1 MPPKKNINE
10 YNFTELSKADKGLQ
24 WLFLI
29 GELSAKYKNITD
41 MTYEDLSKAF
51 EILVP
56 KMFLE
61 PGKEKEFLDE
71 KMRIVIEKQKVKQA
85 NSIAAG
91 IMEEK
96 QGPKIKQLVDK
107 GREFIKYVSFLF
119 DYAYHHGEGLTY
131 AHRIKSIMESRSEA
145 VMNQFKTFA
154 MIDSVIINNY
164 FEKIRDAINTVPP
177 GYLSDTLRASH
188 AMIFST
194 LGDML
199 GQDVAAFEPTLN
211 TAVQYYDHPDTTT
224 IKFLETADGT
234 IATGAHGERML
245 HVTINVEPEKTPAPG
260 AAATQADAPPALLR
274 PAATQADAPPGL
286 LSPADVKDAAATQAD
301 DKPDLK
307 EEGIAAKIIRALGIN
322 AEIDDDWI
330 KPPKDRSKVSL
341 AAPKYQLRGLESNLR
356 GHKIN
361 LSLPKITLCNKIN
374 LLL

>member
-41 MTYEDLSKAF
+41 MTYGDLSKAF
-51 EILVP
+51 ETLVP
-56 KMFLE
+56 KMFLSTSE
-61 PGKEKEFLDE
+61 ANTYLDE
-71 KMRIVIEKQKVKQA
+71 QMRTVIEKQKDKQ
-85 NSIAAG
+85 SKSLKAG
-91 IMEEK
+91 KMEEK

-119 DYAYHHGEGLTY
+119 DYAYHHVEGLTY
-131 AHRIKSIMESRSEA
+131 AHRIKSIMDSRSEA
-145 VMNQFKTFA
+145 VMDQFKTFT
-154 MIDSVIINNY
+154 MTDSVIINNY
-164 FEKIRDAINTVPP
+164 FEKLRDTINMVPP
-177 GYLSDTLRASH
+177 GYLSDTLRVSH

-199 GQDVAAFEPTLN
+199 DKDVGAFEHIHD

-224 IKFLETADGT
+224 VKFLETADGT

-245 HVTINVEPEKTPAPG
+245 HVTIHGETLEPET
-260 AAATQADAPPALLR
+260 
-274 PAATQADAPPGL
+274 PPG
-286 LSPADVKDAAATQAD
+286 PDAAATQAGSPPTLLRPAAAQAGSPPSLLPPAAVQAAD
-301 DKPDLK
+301 EPVLKK
-307 EEGIAAKIIRALGIN
+307 EETLAEVIIRALGIN
-322 AEIDDDWI
+322 TEIDDDWI